1 MNRSLRKAL
10 PLIAALAL
18 ATGVAAAAGPLTP
31 LGNWMKPNMGAVF
44 LPGATIQRCRK
55 NFGVVGSKPPPSGD
69 YGQWSTLREGRGTDA
84 AGKQDAA
91 AVKAACKSCHD
102 NYKEKY
108 PRKDFPTRAF
118 P

>member
-1 MNRSLRKAL
+1 MMNRSFRKAL

-31 LGNWMKPNMGAVF
+31 LGNWMKPNMGAVLAGGDF
-44 LPGATIQRCRK
+44 ATLQK

-69 YGQWSTLREGRGTDA
+69 YGQWATFAKTGADA
-84 AGKQDAA
+84 AGKQDAV

-102 NYKEKY
+102 TYKEKY
-108 PRKDFPTRAF
+108 RKDFPTRAF